1 MRARRWRA
9 VVAGLGATLAC
20 NGGLQ
25 PTPAATS
32 CPAGFV
38 GICGTVTFRG
48 AIPDSTAGVY
58 IVAYAH
64 FPQQLSQLTSFTP
77 LIPQPLPLPGD
88 STTFYTVPLPNGR
101 YEWVVA
107 AWRKQGTLNMDF
119 SNADSLFREAGFYKH
134 GTDTTTHG
142 SAIVTVNSSGTDS
155 VNIVVDF
162 GNMHPISYYFP

>member
-1 MRARRWRA
+1 MRVRRWRA
-9 VVAGLGATLAC
+9 IVGSLAAALGC

-32 CPAGFV
+32 CPAGFI

-48 AIPDSTAGVY
+48 AVPDSTAGVY
-58 IVAYAH
+58 VVAYAT
-64 FPQQLSQLTSFTP
+64 FPQQVSDLFTFVP
-77 LIPQPLPLPGD
+77 LIPQPLALPGSGD

-107 AWRKQGTLNMDF
+107 AWRKQGAFDP
-119 SNADSLFREAGFYKH
+119 SKADSLFKEAGFYKD
-134 GTDTTTHG
+134 GADTTTHG
-142 SAIVTVNSSGTDS
+142 SGIVVVNSTGTDS
-155 VNIVVDF
+155 INIVVDF